1 MTWAVLIHKFVI
13 SDGRN
18 FCSKT
23 VLTVEQIHGADLF
36 IASLS
41 LSLSLISIESFINLC
56 SGICSHDC
64 FEPSIN
70 PFLGG
75 IEHIVSSCAFS
86 LLPIHLHHLS
96 SVGQTLYIS

>member
-1 MTWAVLIHKFVI
+1 M
-13 SDGRN
+13 
-18 FCSKT
+18 
-23 VLTVEQIHGADLF
+23 LTVEQIHGADLF

-56 SGICSHDC
+56 SGICFHDC
-64 FEPSIN
+64 FEPSVN